1 MKTLSSVVGVEP
13 WVELATTMHDDHRPG
28 TMTDIG
34 MHVVVESW
42 RVVVGD
48 VSRSRG
54 VISPARL

>member
-1 MKTLSSVVGVEP
+1 MSQQIAE
-13 WVELATTMHDDHRPG
+13 
-28 TMTDIG
+28 DIG

>member
-1 MKTLSSVVGVEP
+1 MKTLSSVVGVE
-13 WVELATTMHDDHRPG
+13 LATTSARRSPAG